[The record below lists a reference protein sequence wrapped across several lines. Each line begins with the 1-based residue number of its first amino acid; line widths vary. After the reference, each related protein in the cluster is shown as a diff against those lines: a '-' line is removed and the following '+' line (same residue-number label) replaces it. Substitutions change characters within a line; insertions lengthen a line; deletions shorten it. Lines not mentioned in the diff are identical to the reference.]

1 MKIAQLTID
10 LFNVVEVALQQT
22 WTPIYLRL
30 LACVLLYGG
39 FVHIGNIL
47 GFGGTPWLETP
58 LLWRILDIVLLIFN
72 IGVAIA
78 LFAKRPISVLILVAG
93 LILFQ
98 FIPYTFFRS
107 YFLTQ
112 PEDAATLN
120 GLLGTEALLLLILF
134 LLIYFKK

>member
-1 MKIAQLTID
+1 MNILNTIAEASQQRLTS
-10 LFNVVEVALQQT
+10 
-22 WTPIYLRL
+22 IYLRF
-30 LACVLLYGG
+30 LACILLYGG
-39 FVHIGNIL
+39 FVHLGNL
-47 GFGGTPWLETP
+47 FGWGGTPWLETP
-58 LLWRILDIVLLIFN
+58 LLWRILDIFLLVFN

-78 LFAKRPISVLILVAG
+78 LFYRLPISVLILVSG

-112 PEDAATLN
+112 PEDATTLN
-120 GLLGTEALLLLILF
+120 GLLGTEVLLLLLLF

>member
-1 MKIAQLTID
+1 MMNIFHTIED
-10 LFNVVEVALQQT
+10 ALQQRF
-22 WTPIYLRL
+22 TPIYLRF
-30 LACVLLYGG
+30 LACILLYGG
-39 FVHIGNIL
+39 FVHLGNIL
-47 GFGGTPWLETP
+47 GWGGTPWLETP
-58 LLWRILDIVLLIFN
+58 LLWRILDILLLVFN

-78 LFAKRPISVLILVAG
+78 LFCKLPISVLILVTG

-107 YFLTQ
+107 YFLIK

-120 GLLGTEALLLLILF
+120 GLLGTEVLLLLVLF